1 MNVNRHPNS
10 ILHVWNTDNFIW
22 SPTMYWQRQII
33 LNYWKLKRVYYYFH
47 YFFGINSGRWRFNS
61 VWVHI
66 LKYHIWNNLLQNLRI
81 HNLGTKIMY
90 EWGIVLAYNLNNSI
104 YQEFLPL
111 FGTRE
116 ARQQLHALW
125 CFFICNLNSSWWLSN

>member
-47 YFFGINSGRWRFNS
+47 FFLGINSGGWRFNS

-81 HNLGTKIMY
+81 HNLGTKITY
-90 EWGIVLAYNLNNSI
+90 EWGTVLAYNLNNSI
-104 YQEFLPL
+104 YQEF
-111 FGTRE
+111 FTTIRE
-116 ARQQLHALW
+116 KQDSNCMLYDV
-125 CFFICNLNSSWWLSN
+125 SSYAI